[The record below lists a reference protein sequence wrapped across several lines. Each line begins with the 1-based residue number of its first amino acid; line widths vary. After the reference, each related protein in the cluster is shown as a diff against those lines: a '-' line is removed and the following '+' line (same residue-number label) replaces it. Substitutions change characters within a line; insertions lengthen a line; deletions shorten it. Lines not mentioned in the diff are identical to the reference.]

1 MADTMDKDDLIELL
15 NDLIE
20 NAKDGEF
27 GFRECAE
34 HAKSPDLKQ
43 TFATRAEDCRRAAD
57 ELAARVTA
65 LGGKPED
72 SGTALGALHRGWVA
86 ARSALSTYD
95 DKAMLEECE
104 RGEDV
109 AVAKYRKALKQ
120 PLPEDIRSL
129 LERHLMGAQR
139 NHDQVKA
146 LRDQA
151 RAQT

>member
-1 MADTMDKDDLIELL
+1 MADTMDKDDLIDLL
-15 NDLIE
+15 NDLTE
-20 NAKDGEF
+20 NARDGEF

-34 HAKSPDLKQ
+34 HAKSADLKQ
-43 TFATRAEDCRRAAD
+43 TFSARADDCRRAAE
-57 ELAARVTA
+57 ELAGRVSA
-65 LGGKPED
+65 LGGKPQEG
-72 SGTALGALHRGWVA
+72 GTALGALHRGWVA

-104 RGEDV
+104 RGEDI
-109 AVAKYRKALKQ
+109 AVAKYRKALQK
-120 PLPEDIRSL
+120 PVPEDIRSL

-146 LRDQA
+146 LRNQA